1 VRNAPVSAS
10 TSAGV
15 RIRGN
20 VRTRRT
26 NGTPCPGRSRSRRV
40 GRPRGTGFVATS
52 SARIFQAHAAVIGL
66 DPHMLMP
73 ENDWVRLQSH
83 GRSLHWD
90 TIHAVE
96 HALSSLKREALSD
109 SEIERFLEDAGEDL
123 ALEIERQRRAEN
135 RLTYDDLPRMA
146 ELILA
151 NDKVASLYYN
161 HFAAVIVDEYQ
172 DLTPQQL
179 RLVNRIGLNRTT
191 YAGDL
196 AQGIYSFA
204 GAKPAEV
211 DAQIR
216 AECSTVIEFAESH
229 RSSPA
234 VLEVV
239 NSLAPLTHG
248 LPLTC
253 AEPAS
258 WPGGGLAGGV
268 ASNDVYGEAKFT
280 VDIAR
285 LVLEHAP
292 GQRFRIIAR
301 TEGRRRFVDE
311 AVEAS
316 GITFHRWD
324 DPLLDTDTARATKG
338 VLSRLDGAA
347 FNAAEDRLAFLRSLA
362 ELDTIEPP
370 WLS

>member
-1 VRNAPVSAS
+1 MRNAPVSAS

-196 AQGIYSFA
+196 AQGI
-204 GAKPAEV
+204 
-211 DAQIR
+211 
-216 AECSTVIEFAESH
+216 
-229 RSSPA
+229 
-234 VLEVV
+234 
-239 NSLAPLTHG
+239 
-248 LPLTC
+248 
-253 AEPAS
+253 
-258 WPGGGLAGGV
+258 
-268 ASNDVYGEAKFT
+268 
-280 VDIAR
+280 
-285 LVLEHAP
+285 
-292 GQRFRIIAR
+292 
-301 TEGRRRFVDE
+301 
-311 AVEAS
+311 
-316 GITFHRWD
+316 
-324 DPLLDTDTARATKG
+324 
-338 VLSRLDGAA
+338 
-347 FNAAEDRLAFLRSLA
+347 
-362 ELDTIEPP
+362 
-370 WLS
+370 

>member
-1 VRNAPVSAS
+1 
-10 TSAGV
+10 
-15 RIRGN
+15 
-20 VRTRRT
+20 
-26 NGTPCPGRSRSRRV
+26 
-40 GRPRGTGFVATS
+40 
-52 SARIFQAHAAVIGL
+52 
-66 DPHMLMP
+66 MLMP

-151 NDKVASLYYN
+151 NDKVASLYYK

-268 ASNDVYGEAKFT
+268 AFNDVYGEAKFT

-292 GQRFRIIAR
+292 GQRIGIIAR
-301 TEGRRRFVDE
+301 TEGRRR
-311 AVEAS
+311 
-316 GITFHRWD
+316 
-324 DPLLDTDTARATKG
+324 LLMKR
-338 VLSRLDGAA
+338 
-347 FNAAEDRLAFLRSLA
+347 
-362 ELDTIEPP
+362 
-370 WLS
+370 